1 MTPDRTVSFQPS
13 PGEAIL
19 ANSSFSVE
27 RGRGAGRWG
36 FWGTGDLS
44 RFEGDLDEIDQEGGV
59 IAGYL
64 GADYRVSPSAL
75 LGLAASYS
83 TLDLASATEED
94 GDATLT
100 SHLVNVYPY
109 GSWAPVEGLGL
120 WGLAGLGTGGA
131 RLTDAGGSRDGDL
144 SMWLGAT
151 GQRVEL
157 LSGSALS
164 VSAKSDGFITG
175 VMSGGGLPSVQANAW
190 RVRVLLEGGV
200 EWRSEDS
207 VLSGSAELGGRLDG
221 GDAEHGLGVETGAE
235 ISFRHTGIGLG
246 LSGRGRM
253 LLMHQDSRLR
263 DWGVSAM
270 LDWRPPGLGSGPA
283 VSITPAWGSPAGGV
297 ARLWHDRAAV
307 LADHGGGSPTR
318 DGSAW
323 LPDSTAVKL
332 SYALDVR
339 DVGRLEPYA
348 EVGIEEEAARLI
360 RIGVAVDVPET
371 AGPLRMQIE
380 AFGQRTAETGNSSSY
395 RVGLEGTLGY

>member
-1 MTPDRTVSFQPS
+1 MTPDRTVSFQPP
-13 PGEAIL
+13 PGEALL
-19 ANSSFSVE
+19 ANSSFSVG
-27 RGRGAGRWG
+27 RGRGAGQWG
-36 FWGTGDLS
+36 FWGAGGLS
-44 RFEGDLDEIDQEGGV
+44 RFEGDLDEIDQEGDV

-83 TLDLASATEED
+83 TLDLTSATGED

-131 RLTDAGGSRDGDL
+131 QFTDAGGSRDGDL
-144 SMWLGAT
+144 RMWLGAT

-164 VSAKSDGFITG
+164 VAAKSDGFITG
-175 VMSGGGLPSVQANAW
+175 VTSGGGLPSVHANAW

-200 EWRSEDS
+200 EWRAEDW

-221 GDAEHGLGVETGAE
+221 GDAEHGLGADTGAE

-253 LLMHQDSRLR
+253 LLVHEDSSLR

-283 VSITPAWGSPAGGV
+283 VSIAPVWGSPAGGV
-297 ARLWHDRAAV
+297 ARLWHDRTVV
-307 LADHGGGSPTR
+307 LADHGGGSPAR
-318 DGSAW
+318 DGSGW
-323 LPDSTAVKL
+323 LPDSAAVKL
-332 SYALDVR
+332 SYALEVR

-348 EVGIEEEAARLI
+348 EVGIEDEDARLI
-360 RIGVAVDVPET
+360 RIGVAMDVPET
-371 AGPLRMQIE
+371 TGPLRMQLE
-380 AFGQRTAETGNSSSY
+380 AFGQRTAETGRSSSY